1 MIKIYCDGD
10 TFVISLESIT
20 NPIFSNTPIVRS
32 IIGFDFDEDK
42 QIHEWDCLNV
52 SKEYLK
58 IFIHI
63 IRKEILIFSERF
75 SDVRLGF
82 FLPKIH
88 YDFFGIDIIREHIL
102 EDFVKNYDLS
112 VFDKQEF
119 YINNCKITLNEIIDA
134 ILPKYSF
141 TCYGILFKKEN
152 KVYENIC
159 ILCAELKNFYDK
171 YLEIHRTLYIPSRPS
186 PNDISHVLRGCDISE
201 FHQDIDIRYKDDYNA
216 EDDDTCFTL
225 PWEIIANIDRMDLS
239 KFNLLSKYDIFSEND
254 LDTLKKSLLDYKDI
268 YEIIDKIHE
277 DRQVYIKDY

>member
-1 MIKIYCDGD
+1 MVMIKIYCDGD

-20 NPIFSNTPIVRS
+20 NPIFSNTPIVCS

-63 IRKEILIFSERF
+63 IRKEISIFSGGF
-75 SDVRLGF
+75 IDVRSGF

-134 ILPKYSF
+134 ILPKYY
-141 TCYGILFKKEN
+141 CNGILFKKEN
-152 KVYENIC
+152 KVYENIY
-159 ILCAELKNFYDK
+159 ILNAELKNFYDK
-171 YLEIHRTLYIPSRPS
+171 YLEIRRGSHIPSRPS

-201 FHQDIDIRYKDDYNA
+201 FHLDINIQYKYDYND
-216 EDDDTCFTL
+216 EDDDTCFAL
-225 PWEIIANIDRMDLS
+225 PWEIIANIERMDLS
-239 KFNLLSKYDIFSEND
+239 KFNLLSKYDIFSENN

-268 YEIIDKIHE
+268 YDIINKINE

>member
-1 MIKIYCDGD
+1 MIKIYCDSD

-20 NPIFSNTPIVRS
+20 NRIFSNTPIVRS

-42 QIHEWDCLNV
+42 QIHEWYCLNV

-75 SDVRLGF
+75 SD
-82 FLPKIH
+82 LPKIH

-134 ILPKYSF
+134 ILPKY
-141 TCYGILFKKEN
+141 YHGIVFKKEN
-152 KVYENIC
+152 KVYENIY
-159 ILCAELKNFYDK
+159 ILNAELKNFYDK
-171 YLEIHRTLYIPSRPS
+171 YLEIRRSSYIPLRPS

-216 EDDDTCFTL
+216 VDDDTCFTL
-225 PWEIIANIDRMDLS
+225 PWEIIANIERMDLS
-239 KFNLLSKYDIFSEND
+239 KFNLLSKYDIFSENN

-268 YEIIDKIHE
+268 YDIINKIDE
-277 DRQVYIKDY
+277 DRRVYIKDY